1 MGTKAVD
8 YFSIATCEVSEAGSS
23 LTVKGKPSI
32 SFLDRECRPFSQ
44 AAECVSEQGKSLCSE
59 IGGTCMTERDGYFIT
74 TGLCLTLGVIALV
87 TFIIPTARKL
97 EGERFRVSILPR
109 DRN

>member
-1 MGTKAVD
+1 
-8 YFSIATCEVSEAGSS
+8 
-23 LTVKGKPSI
+23 
-32 SFLDRECRPFSQ
+32 
-44 AAECVSEQGKSLCSE
+44 
-59 IGGTCMTERDGYFIT
+59 MTERDGYFIT